1 MSGVRFDNLTQRKNV
16 VKYTT
21 QTIVEPKVI
30 IEKPVEIHKII
41 SESKYTTNDETILIV
56 RNVDYSEV
64 TLNSSIV
71 KKITVKSLTQTL
83 IKSDTGSIDEEWD
96 ELLLEK
102 GACVQFQF
110 VEGNWYII
118 SSDGLK
124 MS

>member
-1 MSGVRFDNLTQRKNV
+1 MIKVENITPRKNV

-30 IEKPVEIHKII
+30 IEKPVEVHKII
-41 SESKYTTNDETILIV
+41 SEPVYTTSDETILIV
-56 RNVDYSEV
+56 KGVDYSEV

-83 IKSDTGSIDEEWD
+83 IKSDTGAIDEEWD

-110 VEGNWYII
+110 VEGNYYII

-124 MS
+124 TS

>member
-1 MSGVRFDNLTQRKNV
+1 MGGIIFDNLTQRKNV
-16 VKYTT
+16 VRYQT
-21 QTIVEPKVI
+21 QTVVEPKVI
-30 IEKPVEIHKII
+30 IEKPVEVHKII
-41 SESKYTTNDETILIV
+41 SEPVYTTNDETILIV
-56 RNVDYSEV
+56 KGVDYSEV

-83 IKSDTGSIDEEWD
+83 IKTDTGSIDEEWD

-110 VEGNWYII
+110 VEGNWYIL

>member
-1 MSGVRFDNLTQRKNV
+1 MIKVENITPRKNV

-30 IEKPVEIHKII
+30 IEKPVEVHKII
-41 SESKYTTNDETILIV
+41 SESNYKTNDETILIV
-56 RNVDYSEV
+56 KGIDHSEI

-71 KKITVKSLTQTL
+71 KNITIKSLTQTL

-110 VEGNWYII
+110 VEGNWYIT

-124 MS
+124 LG